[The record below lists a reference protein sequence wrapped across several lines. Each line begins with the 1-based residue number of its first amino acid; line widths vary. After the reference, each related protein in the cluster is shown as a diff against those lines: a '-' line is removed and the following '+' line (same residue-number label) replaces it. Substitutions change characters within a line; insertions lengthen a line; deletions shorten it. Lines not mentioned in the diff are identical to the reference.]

1 MSMDGEIWDL
11 YAKILKKS
19 GISCVFGMVGEGEG
33 LLEAASQCGGLEAC
47 TARDQRIAV
56 GMAMGYAQISR
67 GPAVYAASP
76 GPGLVNGLVGV
87 LEAYSASV
95 PLIVISSGTSREAK
109 GTGAFQEFDS
119 LPMMQAVT
127 KWCYRV
133 EHESKAI
140 WALQRAFHMAVNGR
154 QGPVYLEI
162 PHDLV
167 KGPYLWELEAGALP
181 LAPARVQPDADTIDR
196 LSGLLREAEK
206 PVFIAGGGCNDKS
219 TGALFTRLAEH
230 YGAAM
235 FTTASGRGAVN
246 EQHRQAF
253 GNVGLYTLP
262 EARALLEEAD
272 LFLVIG
278 SQLEETALLGWEEA
292 AAGRLLIHVD
302 CDYSSLMRALTGELP
317 VLGDASLTLQAL
329 LDAVPADLGQRSRER
344 WLERQQQAKAALIR
358 QWGQAD
364 YERSPVRSTYLALTE
379 FDADGVI
386 LVQDNG
392 LHDMWGY
399 SYPIFTSA
407 AGRTLVPGE
416 QTALGLPMGAALGAK
431 LASAEASVVTI
442 IGDGSYAMGQGALI
456 TAAERR
462 LGITFVII
470 NNQGYSWPRFQQA
483 KAGVEVGCEF
493 VLGSE
498 LEPYVRSLGGY
509 FAKPG
514 NREELAAALKEAK
527 RRNENGSFALIEIA
541 TGWDQDLP
549 VTVLDQYGDIQ

>member
-1 MSMDGEIWDL
+1 MDGEIWGL
-11 YAKILKKS
+11 YAKILEES
-19 GISCVFGMVGEGEG
+19 GISYVFGMVGEGEG
-33 LLEAASQCGGLEAC
+33 LLEAASQCSGLTAC

-67 GPAVYAASP
+67 RPAVYTASP
-76 GPGLVNGLVGV
+76 GPGLVNGLLGV
-87 LEAYSASV
+87 LEAHSGSV
-95 PLIVISSGTSREAK
+95 PLIIISSGTSRKAK

-127 KWCYRV
+127 KWSYRV
-133 EHESKAI
+133 EHESKAL

-154 QGPVYLEI
+154 PGPVYLEI

-167 KGPYLWELEAGALP
+167 KGPYSLDLETGPLP
-181 LAPARVQPDADTIDR
+181 LAPARIRPAADLIER
-196 LSGLLREAEK
+196 MSGLLHEAEK
-206 PVFIAGGGCNDKS
+206 PVFIAGGGCNDNS
-219 TGALFTRLAEH
+219 VGALFTGLAEH

-235 FTTASGRGAVN
+235 FTTASGRGVVD
-246 EQHRQAF
+246 ERHRQAF

-278 SQLEETALLGWEEA
+278 SQLEETALLGWEET

-302 CDYSSLMRALTGELP
+302 CDYSSLMRSLTGELP

-329 LDAVPADLGQRSRER
+329 LDAVPADRGQKSRDN

-358 QWGQAD
+358 LWGQAD
-364 YERSPVRSTYLALTE
+364 YERSPVRSAFLALTE

-431 LASAEASVVTI
+431 LASAESSVVTI
-442 IGDGSYAMGQGALI
+442 IGDGSFAMGQGALI

-483 KAGVEVGCEF
+483 KAGYDIGCEF

-498 LEPYVRSLGGY
+498 LEPQVRTLGGY
-509 FAKPG
+509 FAKPR
-514 NREELAAALKEAK
+514 NHEELAAAFKEAK
-527 RRNENGSFALIEIA
+527 RRNENGNFALIEIE

-549 VTVLDQYGDIQ
+549 VTVLEQYGDFQ